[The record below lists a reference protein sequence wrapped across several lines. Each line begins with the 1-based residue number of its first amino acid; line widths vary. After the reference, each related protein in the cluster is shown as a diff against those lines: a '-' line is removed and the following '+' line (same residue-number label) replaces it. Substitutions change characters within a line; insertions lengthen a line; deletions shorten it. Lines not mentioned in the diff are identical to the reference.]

1 MNYFKAS
8 KEPFKNT
15 QYLVLGQDC
24 FYNMV
29 GPIQGSY
36 NVMMARCFGLTYAN
50 FLRMVRDNY
59 KARINGKNQ
68 KYPSLSF
75 TSYEDALAFEKVIN
89 KQMTD
94 VVNFN
99 K

>member
-24 FYNMV
+24 FYNMI
-29 GPIQGSY
+29 GPIRGSY
-36 NVMMARCFGLTYAN
+36 NVIMARCFGLTYAN
-50 FLRMVRDNY
+50 FLRMARDQY
-59 KARINGKNQ
+59 HARINGKNQ
-68 KYPSLSF
+68 KYPSISF
-75 TSYEDALAFEKVIN
+75 ISYEDALAFEKVLN
-89 KQMTD
+89 TQMTR
-94 VVNFN
+94 VVFFN